1 VLYGIFPVLA
11 AGMGVAYLRL
21 AWLMRPVDKF
31 RNPPPGIKLKK
42 IHRCDLA
49 WHLAS
54 IKASIRLS
62 EGCLHITSCPLH
74 NPHTL
79 NQHELLSSVSLQRCR

>member
-1 VLYGIFPVLA
+1 MLYGIFPVLA

-42 IHRCDLA
+42 IHRCACTDA
-49 WHLAS
+49 
-54 IKASIRLS
+54 
-62 EGCLHITSCPLH
+62 
-74 NPHTL
+74 
-79 NQHELLSSVSLQRCR
+79 SLQVDEYAFC